1 MSKFKPGRRLATAA
15 SHFPELKFLAQKDR
29 GQASA
34 LLASPPDSANT
45 AAQPLGELFQDQ
57 ILNPTRQF
65 AFKCTLIF
73 LFFRF
78 SFLHEYISGKLHF
91 DTHILVVFGAI
102 SYFATFLAGGFL
114 DPFREKATWM
124 WCAFGAWMAVATVF
138 STWRGGSLTQLLPY
152 LKTTLPLVI
161 LIPAVTY
168 TSEDIR
174 KVINTIGLA
183 GTATTMLGLLS
194 SDFKTGRMAF
204 GSAGSDIQDS
214 NDYAAHMILV
224 LPAMAYFF
232 FGPKRNPFFKL
243 LGAAVLAAGLYQ
255 VFSTGS
261 RGGLVG
267 LICTGL
273 YILKRGS
280 PKVRLAI
287 LVGLPALALFA
298 FTLIPT
304 ESAQRLK
311 GLFGGSEDAGGAL
324 ESREARKA
332 LFWASVHITLH
343 HPLFGIGPGEFMD
356 YQAGIAGSKGERG
369 MWHETHNAYTE
380 ISSECGI
387 PALGFYLAAIGMTYL
402 SLKRATKSGLPGI
415 STIANILSI
424 MIVGYSICIIF
435 LSHGFNFC
443 LPVLTG
449 ITTSINRFLPDEK
462 VQRELPS
469 PGVALARRSA

>member
-1 MSKFKPGRRLATAA
+1 M
-15 SHFPELKFLAQKDR
+15 
-29 GQASA
+29 
-34 LLASPPDSANT
+34 
-45 AAQPLGELFQDQ
+45 
-57 ILNPTRQF
+57 NPTRQF

-78 SFLHEYISGKLHF
+78 SFLHEFLSARLHF
-91 DTHILVVFGAI
+91 DTHIIVLFGAI
-102 SYFATFLAGGFL
+102 SYFAAFLAGGFFDAL
-114 DPFREKATWM
+114 SERATWM
-124 WCAFGAWMAVATVF
+124 WCAFGAWMTLATAF
-138 STWRGGSLTQLLPY
+138 STWRGGSLNDLLPY
-152 LKTTLPLVI
+152 LKTTLPLVL

-168 TSEDIR
+168 TAEDIC

-183 GTATTMLGLLS
+183 GSATAILGLVS

-204 GSAGSDIQDS
+204 ASAGSDIQDS

-232 FGPKRNPFFKL
+232 FGPKRSVVMK
-243 LGAAVLAAGLYQ
+243 AVGGVLLAAALYQ

-261 RGGLVG
+261 RGGFVG
-267 LICTGL
+267 LICAGL

-280 PKVRLAI
+280 SKVRMAI

-298 FTLIPT
+298 FAFIP
-304 ESAQRLK
+304 EHSADRLK
-311 GLFGGSEDAGGAL
+311 SLFGSGDDAGEAIA
-324 ESREARKA
+324 SREARQA

-356 YQAGIAGSKGERG
+356 YQAGIAKGEGERG
-369 MWHETHNAYTE
+369 MWHETHNAYTQ

-387 PALGFYLAAIGMTYL
+387 PALIFYVAAIGMTYV
-402 SLKRATKSGLPGI
+402 SLWRATKSGIPVI
-415 STIANILSI
+415 STLANILSI

-443 LPVLTG
+443 LPVITG
-449 ITTSINRFLPDEK
+449 ITTALNRHMPANSVE
-462 VQRELPS
+462 RELAYSGATLTPH
-469 PGVALARRSA
+469 SA